1 MRRTRAEGRASAP
14 SFPLPRA
21 ARATRI
27 GAAWIALCL
36 GACAGTGEGPAVPP
50 LDPGPGAL
58 RAAASRDAHR
68 ALLDETR
75 DWLAGAAPSRAA
87 RSAQPA
93 RSGPAGTVGR
103 RHDVAAHR
111 VSVDAA
117 RVPLM
122 SLLFLLARD
131 ADLELVPHGALDA
144 PVTYRA
150 ADVPLGQV
158 LRALAA
164 QASFHWRIDGTR
176 LVVRPDAPWSESYPV
191 DYLNLDRT
199 VRGSVGL
206 ATRVGTMSAPAGFD
220 SGIANSSETLVESVG
235 EHRFWTSLA
244 ADLDGLVAARDATS
258 GPASASASN
267 GYSLNREAGL
277 VTVHG
282 TAAVHRAVRAYLD
295 VLIRAARR
303 QVLIEASVVEVTLAD
318 RFSAGIDWQ
327 RLANGINGVSAA
339 QLLTGA
345 APVGRDTVGRIAA
358 PGALATLVQS
368 GEDGELSATLS
379 LLETFGDVRILSRPR
394 ILALNNQA
402 SVLKVVDNRVYFTL
416 DVERLVTDETDLV
429 VTGTEIHTVP
439 VGLVMNVTPH
449 VSADGTVMLNVRPT
463 LSRILGFVD
472 DPNPQL
478 AAARVRNGVPEIQV
492 REMESMLRVAS
503 GEVAI
508 IGGLMQDAVRDT
520 DRSVPGLDRLPLLG
534 RLFSATRRERDRSE
548 LLVVLRPTVLDPF
561 DVAPAPLEAPPVTG
575 RTDASR

>member
-1 MRRTRAEGRASAP
+1 MRCTRGPAPRWVPSVPRAPWAPVCIGLWLSGCAGALPHASPAAPPAREAERDLLHETLDWVGERAGANGYARPAGSSATTAAEGPPAP
-14 SFPLPRA
+14 
-21 ARATRI
+21 
-27 GAAWIALCL
+27 
-36 GACAGTGEGPAVPP
+36 
-50 LDPGPGAL
+50 PGPP
-58 RAAASRDAHR
+58 RDA
-68 ALLDETR
+68 
-75 DWLAGAAPSRAA
+75 
-87 RSAQPA
+87 
-93 RSGPAGTVGR
+93 
-103 RHDVAAHR
+103 AAHR

-117 RVPLM
+117 RVPLV

-131 ADLELVPHGALDA
+131 AGLELVPHGALEA
-144 PVTYRA
+144 PVTYRVVDA
-150 ADVPLGQV
+150 PLGEV
-158 LRALAA
+158 LHALAA
-164 QASFHWRIDGTR
+164 QADVHWRIDGQR
-176 LVVRPDAPWSESYPV
+176 LVVRPDGPWSATYAV

-235 EHRFWTSLA
+235 EHRFWASLG
-244 ADLDGLVAARDATS
+244 ADLDALVAARNGAV
-258 GPASASASN
+258 GPASST
-267 GYSLNREAGL
+267 YSLNREAGL

-282 TAAVHRAVRAYLD
+282 GAEVHRAVRTYLD

-318 RFSAGIDWQ
+318 RFAAGIDWQ

-339 QLLTGA
+339 QLLTGS
-345 APVGRDTVGRIAA
+345 APLGRDTVGRVAA

-416 DVERLVTDETDLV
+416 DVERLITDETDLV

-478 AAARVRNGVPEIQV
+478 AAASVRSGVPEIQV

-520 DRSVPGLDRLPLLG
+520 DRGVPGLGRLPLFG
-534 RLFSATRRERDRSE
+534 KLFSATRRERDRSE

-561 DVAPAPLEAPPVTG
+561 ETAPSPLPAPVVPG
-575 RTDASR
+575 RPGAAR